1 MQAQVS
7 RLIGSLL
14 RLPFFCLRPRS
25 EDRIS
30 VNILILNY
38 EYPPVGGGAGVTT
51 AALARGLA
59 DHGFDVEVVTAGID
73 SSPKIEIEA
82 HETDVH
88 GPERSTGLTKR
99 GRVRIHRLSTGRS
112 RLHEGSMLD
121 AARYLLAALPTI
133 RKLAASRDYDAAQL
147 FFSLPTGLILPFA
160 GLGKVPV
167 VVSLRGSDVPGY
179 DPSDRMLQRVH
190 RLLRPFTRWIW
201 RRADRVVT
209 VSEGLGRLARRTD
222 PTLEYTVIR
231 NGVDTDIFHPPA
243 RKAPGAMIRCIAVA
257 RLIERKGFDNL
268 LQALHLLPRGSYH
281 LEIVGTGKA
290 EESIRQLAKSLGLES
305 EVEFAGALDH
315 AAVAERYRHADIFTL
330 TPENE
335 AFGNVFAEALASGLP
350 IIASEVGGIPE
361 FVEHGVNGHL
371 VPPAEPAILASAIRQ
386 LGEDPELR
394 EEMSA
399 RNRVRA
405 EESLS
410 WGEMTANYVRVYR
423 ELSSVGGTSSRPA
436 VSSALPS

>member
-1 MQAQVS
+1 M
-7 RLIGSLL
+7 
-14 RLPFFCLRPRS
+14 
-25 EDRIS
+25 
-30 VNILILNY
+30 NILILNY

-59 DHGFDVEVVTAGID
+59 DQGFNVDVVTAGIE
-73 SSPKIEIEA
+73 SSPEVETEA
-82 HETDVH
+82 LEPDLR
-88 GPERSTGLTKR
+88 GSDRSTGEVER

-112 RLHEGSMLD
+112 RIHQGSMLD
-121 AARYLLAALPTI
+121 AARYLLAAIPTI
-133 RKLAASRDYDAAQL
+133 RRLAASRDYHAAQL

-160 GLGKVPV
+160 RLDEVPI

-179 DPSDRMLQRVH
+179 DSSDRMLQRVH
-190 RLLRPFTRWIW
+190 RLLQPFTRWIW

-209 VSEGLGRLARRTD
+209 VSEGLGRLASRTD

-231 NGVDTDIFHPPA
+231 NGVDTDLFHPPESR
-243 RKAPGAMIRCIAVA
+243 RKAPGAVIRCIAVA

-268 LQALHLLPRGSYH
+268 LHALHLLPRGSYH

-290 EESIRQLAKSLGLES
+290 EDSIRELTKSLGLEN

-350 IIASEVGGIPE
+350 IVASDVGGIPE
-361 FVEHGVNGHL
+361 FVEHAVNGYL
-371 VPPAEPAILASAIRQ
+371 VPPAEPAALASAIRHF
-386 LGEDPELR
+386 GEDQELR
-394 EEMSA
+394 EEMGA
-399 RNRVRA
+399 RNRARA

-410 WGEMTANYVRVYR
+410 WGEMTASYVRVYR
-423 ELSSVGGTSSRPA
+423 ELSGAGETSGHPA
-436 VSSALPS
+436 VSAALSS